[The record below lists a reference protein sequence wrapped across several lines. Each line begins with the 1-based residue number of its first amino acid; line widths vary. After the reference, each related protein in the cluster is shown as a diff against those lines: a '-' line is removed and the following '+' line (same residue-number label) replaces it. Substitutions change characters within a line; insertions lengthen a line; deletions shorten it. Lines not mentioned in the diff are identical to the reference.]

1 MKSKLFPNCTSVVA
15 LCCVA
20 AFAQEFRGTVNGV
33 VTDSTG
39 ASIANAKVVVV
50 ETHTRTKIEVMTEST
65 GQYTAPFLLSGDYDI
80 TVRLTG
86 FREAVRKG
94 VHVGAGDHINIDVNL
109 EVGDAATSVQVTAE
123 APMVNNENASVG
135 SSISTKEV
143 EDLPLNGGSPLMLA
157 QLETGVIFSPFNSS
171 STVLQTYD
179 SSNSFSIA
187 GTPTQS
193 SEMLL
198 DGAPNATWDMRSA
211 YTPPKDAVQQVS
223 VKVLDTDAAF
233 GHTRGGTINQVLK
246 TGTNQLHGSL
256 WEYTQPSLLTANSFF
271 NNRNGLGNPSTHFN
285 QYGLQ
290 MGGPV
295 RIPKIYNGTD
305 KLFWFFAWQNDLN
318 STPFTNFISVPTPE
332 ERLGDFS
339 LILRTDKTQLY
350 DPYSA
355 VMNGSAI
362 SRTPLANNQI
372 PASRINPIALKY
384 LNFYPTPNVTG
395 ASNATSRPDGY
406 FNYGTTAP
414 NTNTAD
420 NELGR
425 LDYNMSDKSRMAMNV
440 RHNAL
445 FGKKNDYFRN
455 VSSGQITS
463 RENWGGSVD
472 EVYMLSPTS
481 IFNLRF
487 NYTYMY
493 EVSTDPS
500 VGFDSTSLGFP
511 AYMSANSP
519 RPSLPYVYFD
529 TSTAFQSLG
538 YNQSSNRPSQ
548 SAQIYASWMKVHG
561 NHAFRAG
568 ADVRQY
574 TLNTINYAQANGGFN
589 FGGNRWVN
597 SNASA
602 SVTESMG
609 QDMAQLLYGLPTQ
622 GFYDVNTFGSWY
634 SYYLAG
640 FAQDDWRVRRNL
652 TLNFGVRF
660 DHDGP
665 FHEKYGRT
673 ENGWLFGQANPI
685 AGAAIAAYAKSP
697 IPQIA
702 PGNFQV
708 PGGLM
713 YPNGNAAAY
722 ENTSHLVSPRFGL
735 AWSPDIFKGKTVI
748 RTGFGMF
755 VAPIT
760 IATLAQ
766 NGNYSSQPIV
776 NQEGFSQQTQQ
787 NLTKDNYLTPATTFS
802 DPFPGGAILKPDAK
816 SVGATT
822 FLGSTVSFLNPEM
835 KSPYSLRWNFGFQQ
849 TLSSNMMLEVNYIG
863 NHSVHTP
870 VNLTQLNT
878 IPRQFLS
885 TLQSRD
891 NNLVTALN
899 ATVTNPL
906 LGLVPASGTP
916 GGATTSVSQLLA
928 TYPEFPIGYGSG
940 VVTGSGGV
948 LEQNVNVGSSYFH
961 SLNVRAQ
968 KRLSGGLMVIGNY
981 IFSKLMEQTT
991 WLNDTDP
998 RPEKRIG
1005 VFDHTHRLVLTST
1018 YELPIGRGKAVRLQS
1033 RWANSLAGGWN
1044 VTGIYTIQTG
1054 QPYTWMGTS
1063 STTIGDPVYYGGPLN
1078 FNARQT
1084 DGPAFDTSRFAKA
1097 SADQFAY
1104 HVRTFSTTFS
1114 SLRGDITNEMNASVL
1129 KKFALSAEGRTYF
1142 QIRGEVFN
1150 VMNHPSFSFPNLAP
1164 TNSAFGLITSQSN
1177 RSRQVQIGAR
1187 LVF

>member
-1 MKSKLFPNCTSVVA
+1 MNSKLCSLMFVA
-15 LCCVA
+15 PFCAVIV
-20 AFAQEFRGTVNGV
+20 AQEFRGTVSGTV
-33 VTDSTG
+33 KDTTG
-39 ASIANAKVVVV
+39 ASIAGAKVLVV
-50 ETHTRTKIEVMTEST
+50 ETHTRTKIEVTTEAA

-80 TVRLTG
+80 SVKLSG
-86 FREAVRKG
+86 FKEAVRKG
-94 VHVGAGDHINIDVNL
+94 VHVGAGDHVNIDMKL
-109 EVGDAATSVQVTAE
+109 DVGDSATSVQVTAE

-135 SSISTKEV
+135 SAISTKEV

-157 QLETGVIFSPFNSS
+157 QLETGVIYTPFNSS

-179 SSNSFSIA
+179 SSNNFSIA

-211 YTPPKDAVQQVS
+211 YTPPKDAVQEVR

-246 TGTNQLHGSL
+246 TGTNQFHGSL

-271 NNRNGLGNPSTHFN
+271 NNRNGLGNPVTHFN

-290 MGGPV
+290 AGGPV
-295 RIPKIYNGTD
+295 RIPKLYNGTD
-305 KLFWFFAWQNDLN
+305 KLFWLFAWQNDVN
-318 STPFTNFISVPTPE
+318 STPNTNFISVPTPE
-332 ERLGDFS
+332 ERTGDFS
-339 LILRTDKTQLY
+339 VLLRTDKTQLY
-350 DPYSA
+350 DPYSG
-355 VMNGSAI
+355 VLNGTAI
-362 SRTPLANNQI
+362 ARTPLPNNQI
-372 PASRINPIALKY
+372 PASRLNPIALKY
-384 LNFYPTPNVTG
+384 LQFYPAPNVTG
-395 ASNATSRPDGY
+395 VSNATSRPDGY
-406 FNYGTTAP
+406 NNYGTTAP

-420 NELGR
+420 NEMGR
-425 LDYNMSDKSRMAMNV
+425 LDYNMSIKSRLAMNV

-445 FGKKNDYFRN
+445 AGKKNDYFKN
-455 VSSGQITS
+455 ISSGQITS

-472 EVYMLSPTS
+472 QVCMLSPAS
-481 IFNLRF
+481 IFNFRF

-500 VGFDSTSLGFP
+500 VGFDATSLGFP
-511 AYMSANSP
+511 SYISANSA
-519 RPSLPYVYFD
+519 RPALPYVYFD
-529 TSTAFQSLG
+529 TSTAFQSLS
-538 YNQSSNRPSQ
+538 YNQASNRPSQ
-548 SAQIYASWMKVHG
+548 SAQLYGSWMKVHG
-561 NHAFRAG
+561 NHSFRAG
-568 ADVRQY
+568 AELRQY
-574 TLNTINYAQANGGFN
+574 RLNTINYAQASGGFN

-597 SNASA
+597 SNGTASI
-602 SVTESMG
+602 SESMG
-609 QDMAQLLYGLPTQ
+609 QDMAQFLYGLPTQ
-622 GFYDVNTFGSWY
+622 GTYDSNTYGSWY
-634 SYYLAG
+634 SYYSAG

-665 FHEKYGRT
+665 YHEKYGRT

-685 AGAAIAAYAKSP
+685 ASAAIAAYAKNP

-702 PGNFQV
+702 AGSFQV

-713 YPNGNAAAY
+713 YPNGKGAAY
-722 ENTSHLVSPRFGL
+722 ENASHLVSPRVGL
-735 AWSPDIFKGKTVI
+735 AWSPDVFKGKTVI

-787 NLTKDNYLTPATTFS
+787 NITNDNYLTPATTLS
-802 DPFPGGAILKPDAK
+802 DPFPGGAILKPNAAA
-816 SVGATT
+816 VGATT
-822 FLGSTVSFLNPEM
+822 FLGQTASFLSPEM
-835 KSPYSLRWNFGFQQ
+835 MSPYSLRWNFGFQQ

-863 NHSVHTP
+863 NHSVHIP
-870 VNLTQLNT
+870 VNLTQLNGV
-878 IPRQFLS
+878 PRQYLS
-885 TLQSRD
+885 TLPTRD
-891 NNLVTALN
+891 NAVNTALS
-899 ATVTNPL
+899 ATVPNPFR
-906 LGLVPASGTP
+906 GLIPASGTP
-916 GGATTSVSQLLA
+916 GGATTSVAQLLSF
-928 TYPEFPIGYGSG
+928 YPEFPLGYSG
-940 VVTGSGGV
+940 GGFTGSGGV
-948 LEQNVNVGSSYFH
+948 LEQNVDVGSSYFH
-961 SLNVRAQ
+961 SLNVRMQ
-968 KRLSGGLMVIGNY
+968 KRLSSGLMIIGNY

-1005 VFDHTHRLVLTST
+1005 VFDHTHRGVLTAT

-1033 RWANSLAGGWN
+1033 RWANALAGGWN
-1044 VTGIYTIQTG
+1044 FTGIYTLQTG

-1084 DGPAFDTSRFAKA
+1084 DRPAFDTTRFATK

-1104 HVRTFSTTFS
+1104 HVRTYSTTFS
-1114 SLRGDITNEMNASVL
+1114 SLRGDITNETNASML
-1129 KKFALSAEGRTYF
+1129 KRFELSGDGKTYF